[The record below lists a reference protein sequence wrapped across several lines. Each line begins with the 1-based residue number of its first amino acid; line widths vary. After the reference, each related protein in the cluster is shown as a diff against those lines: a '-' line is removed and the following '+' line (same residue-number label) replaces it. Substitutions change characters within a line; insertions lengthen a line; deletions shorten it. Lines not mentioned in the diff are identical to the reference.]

1 MGDDRPR
8 PPRVHGGSRWPRCQC
23 LAMKGPNN
31 RNEMR
36 LLNNFMHDIIQFFF
50 NKYVLIIHDQI
61 YSLMVHFVKETI
73 FLGGSPL
80 LKNKQRL
87 RSSQFHLDATR
98 SGAANRLGPAWRH
111 QYCSEL
117 IWQKYSSLLPQD
129 EEAEVNQL
137 GTFA

>member
-1 MGDDRPR
+1 
-8 PPRVHGGSRWPRCQC
+8 
-23 LAMKGPNN
+23 
-31 RNEMR
+31 
-36 LLNNFMHDIIQFFF
+36 
-50 NKYVLIIHDQI
+50 
-61 YSLMVHFVKETI
+61 MVHFVKETI